1 MSAPLCPLDRFRGCL
16 LGGAVGD
23 ALGAPVEFMTLAQI
37 RERFG
42 AEGITGMAPGAWP
55 RGAITDDTQM
65 TLFTAE
71 GLLRADVRGR
81 LNGAC
86 DPAGVVGHAYSR
98 WLHTQGEPIKTTVS
112 ARQREGFQLDGWLI
126 HVQQLFARRAP
137 GNTCLSALRGERF
150 GSIEDPLND
159 SKGCGGVMRAAPAG
173 LMAAGWGDGGDSF
186 RRGCEIAALTH
197 GHPSGYLA
205 AGFLALAIERL
216 RAGDPLQEALD
227 AATERL
233 REERGHEEVSSAVAA
248 ARAQPS
254 DTSPSP
260 EGVQRLGEGW
270 VAEQALAIAVYAVCA
285 TRSVRDAVITAV
297 NHGGDSDSTG
307 AIAGNLAGTLYGVSA
322 IPEEWLEP
330 LELRDVITEIADD
343 LYRCA
348 QDPAWDA
355 ETASSKYPG
364 C

>member
-1 MSAPLCPLDRFRGCL
+1 MSAPLRAIDRFRGCL

-42 AEGITGMAPGAWP
+42 AEAITGMAEGAWA

-71 GLLRADVRGR
+71 GLLRADIRRR
-81 LNGAC
+81 LNGEY
-86 DPAGVVGHAYSR
+86 DPAGCVGHAYSR
-98 WLHTQGEPIKTTVS
+98 WLHTQGELVRTTVS
-112 ARQREGFQLDGWLI
+112 ERQGEGFQLDGWLVQ
-126 HVQQLFARRAP
+126 VQQLFVRRAP
-137 GNTCLSALRGERF
+137 GTTCLSALRGGRF
-150 GSIEDPLND
+150 GSIEEPLND

-173 LMAAGWGDGGDSF
+173 LMAADWGDGGDSF

-216 RAGDPLQEALD
+216 TAGDPLQVALD

-233 REERGHEEVSSAVAA
+233 REERGHEEVSAAVAA
-248 ARAQPS
+248 ARAQASEAQPS
-254 DTSPSP
+254 S
-260 EGVQRLGEGW
+260 EGVQRIGEGW
-270 VAEQALAIAVYAVCA
+270 VAEQALAIAVYGVCA
-285 TRSVRDAVITAV
+285 TRSFRDAVITAV

-307 AIAGNLAGTLYGVSA
+307 AIAGNLAGALYGVGA
-322 IPEEWLEP
+322 IPEAWLEP
-330 LELRDVITEIADD
+330 LKLRDVITEIADD
-343 LYRCA
+343 LYRCS

-355 ETASSKYPG
+355 EQECSKYPG
-364 C
+364 W